1 MLPWERQSICRGLLD
16 VQQCEILAWGCSYHW
31 KDQLKGSRRSLS
43 LSTPKSPVWN
53 DLENGVLVPL
63 RFMEDTPD
71 CPRCCCCSAVRCFLY
86 FWLQQT
92 VPFQGNILLLQEE
105 VPKSESKLEG
115 DQDRVYLDLTP
126 VKSFLHCAGKKSC
139 QPSPLSSPSL
149 ERAANNK
156 AAAESPA
163 ETDHVAK
170 EAEPCSKATETLEQ
184 VLS

>member
-1 MLPWERQSICRGLLD
+1 MGLLLPLERPIEGE
-16 VQQCEILAWGCSYHW
+16 QEGP
-31 KDQLKGSRRSLS
+31 SLQY
-43 LSTPKSPVWN
+43 TKSPVWN

-63 RFMEDTPD
+63 RFMENTPD
-71 CPRCCCCSAVRCFLY
+71 CLRCCYSAVRCFLY
-86 FWLQQT
+86 FWLQQM
-92 VPFQGNILLLQEE
+92 VPFQGNVLLLQEE

-149 ERAANNK
+149 ERAANK
-156 AAAESPA
+156 ATGESAAETA
-163 ETDHVAK
+163 LMAK
-170 EAEPCSKATETLEQ
+170 EAEACSKVMETLEQ